1 MMPSVEPILK
11 VQGLRKFFVMRRGFL
26 SDGFGRDRFVRAVDG
41 VSFDIRDGEVLSLV
55 GESGCG
61 KTTIAR
67 LILRLLKPTEGAIIF
82 EGQDIF
88 KANREQIRRVRK
100 RMQAVFQDPYS
111 SLDPKKTVYQ
121 IVLEPLAVNNMVKDR
136 KDAFGQVN
144 QALTAV
150 GLVPSHLFLG
160 KFPHELSGGQRQRV
174 AIARAIVM
182 KPRFIV
188 ADEPVS
194 MLDVSIRAEIL
205 RLILELKEKFNGSDV
220 PWKNCRDRPG
230 ARIVRQACASL
241 HQSPSLRS
249 SHNGS

>member
-188 ADEPVS
+188 AVVCC
-194 MLDVSIRAEIL
+194 MTR
-205 RLILELKEKFNGSDV
+205 FF
-220 PWKNCRDRPG
+220 
-230 ARIVRQACASL
+230 
-241 HQSPSLRS
+241 
-249 SHNGS
+249 